1 MTYHLPSIKETIG
14 SLYEN
19 FESAFAQGNVE
30 SISEFYTESAML
42 VPPESDLVQG
52 KESIA
57 AFWQTAI
64 DMGIKSVKLDLLEIE
79 QHGDTAIEVGRY
91 TMMAEN
97 NDVIDHGKG
106 IVIWKFENGHW
117 KLHRDMW
124 NTSLTQH

>member
-1 MTYHLPSIKETIG
+1 MNNQLLNIKETIN
-14 SLYEN
+14 SLYQN
-19 FESAFAQGNVE
+19 FESTFAQGNAK
-30 SISEFYTESAML
+30 SISEFYTERAML

-52 KESIA
+52 KENIA

-64 DMGIKSVKLDLLEIE
+64 DMGIKSVKLNLLEIE
-79 QHGDTAIEVGRY
+79 QHGDTAIEVGKY
-91 TMMAEN
+91 TMMTEN

-106 IVIWKFENGHW
+106 IVIWKLENGHW